1 MSTGMSR
8 NRRLNAQFGLKWHP
22 FSADVPSEA
31 FVRTPQIDLFLSR
44 VESLLDTGGFALIT
58 GDSGTGKS
66 VTLRLL
72 AEHLASLRDTVVGVL
87 SRPQSSLG
95 DFYREL
101 GHLFGVPL
109 APHNRWAQYKVLR
122 ERWASHFDSTFLRP
136 VLLIDEAQQASPV
149 VLSELR
155 ILSSEHFDSRSLL
168 TVVLCGD
175 SRLPDLFRQP
185 DLVPLG
191 SRIRLRL
198 ELGPRSPR
206 ELLEMLSQALIR
218 AGSPSLITPDLMN
231 TIAEHSAGNYR
242 VMCNTASQLLEEA
255 ARQNVPLIDDKIYF
269 DLFPTPARA
278 TRQRAA
284 APASRS

>member
-1 MSTGMSR
+1 MSR
-8 NRRLNAQFGLKWHP
+8 NRRLTAQFGLKWHP

-31 FVRTPQIDLFLSR
+31 FFRTPQTDLFLSR
-44 VESLLDTGGFALIT
+44 VESLLETGGFALIT

-72 AEHLASLRDTVVGVL
+72 AEHLSSLRDTVVGVL
-87 SRPQSSLG
+87 SRPQSGLG

-109 APHNRWAQYKVLR
+109 SPHNRWAQYKALR
-122 ERWASHFDSTFLRP
+122 ERWAAHFDSTFLRP
-136 VLLIDEAQQASPV
+136 VLLIDEAQQTSPI

-155 ILSSEHFDSRSLL
+155 LLSSEHFDSRSLL

-175 SRLPDLFRQP
+175 SRLPELFRQP

-206 ELLEMLSQALIR
+206 ELLEVLTHAVTK
-218 AGSPSLITPDLMN
+218 AGNPSLINPDLMK

-242 VMCNTASQLLEEA
+242 VLCNTASQLLDEA
-255 ARQNVPLIDDKIYF
+255 ARQNVAVIDDKIYF
-269 DLFPTPARA
+269 DLFPSPARPA
-278 TRQRAA
+278 RLRPQ
-284 APASRS
+284 PVASRS

>member
-31 FVRTPQIDLFLSR
+31 FVRTPQLDLFLSR
-44 VESLLDTGGFALIT
+44 VECLLDTGGFALIT

-87 SRPQSSLG
+87 SRPQSNLG

-109 APHNRWAQYKVLR
+109 APHNRWAQSKVLR
-122 ERWASHFDSTFLRP
+122 ERWASHFDSTFVRP
-136 VLLIDEAQQASPV
+136 VLLIDEAQQVSPL

-206 ELLEMLSQALIR
+206 ELLELLSQALTK

-278 TRQRAA
+278 PRQRNP

>member
-1 MSTGMSR
+1 MSR
-8 NRRLNAQFGLKWHP
+8 HRRLTALFGLKWHP
-22 FSADVPSEA
+22 FSADGPSEA
-31 FVRTPQIDLFLSR
+31 FFRSPQTDIFISR
-44 VESLLDTGGFALIT
+44 VEALLDTGGFTLIT

-72 AEHLASLRDTVVGVL
+72 AEHLASLPHTVVGVL
-87 SRPQSSLG
+87 SRPQSGLG

-109 APHNRWAQYKVLR
+109 APHNRWAQYKALR
-122 ERWASHFDSTFLRP
+122 ERWAAHFDATFLRP
-136 VLLIDEAQQASPV
+136 VLLVDEAQQTSPV

-168 TVVLCGD
+168 TIVLCGD

-191 SRIRLRL
+191 SRIRLRY

-206 ELLEMLSQALIR
+206 ELLETLTHAVTK
-218 AGSPSLITPDLMN
+218 AGNPALITPDLMK

-242 VMCNTASQLLEEA
+242 VLSNTASQLLEEA
-255 ARQNVPLIDDKIYF
+255 ARQNAALIDDKIYF
-269 DLFPTPARA
+269 DLFPSP
-278 TRQRAA
+278 TR
-284 APASRS
+284 ASRPRPAPPAPRS

>member
-1 MSTGMSR
+1 MSR
-8 NRRLNAQFGLKWHP
+8 NRRLTALFGLKWHP

-31 FVRTPQIDLFLSR
+31 FFRTSETDLFLSR

-72 AEHLASLRDTVVGVL
+72 AEHLSSLRDTAVGVL
-87 SRPQSSLG
+87 SRPQSGLG

-101 GHLFGVPL
+101 GQLFGVPL
-109 APHNRWAQYKVLR
+109 TPHNRWAQYKALR
-122 ERWASHFDSTFLRP
+122 ERWAAHFDSTFLRP
-136 VLLIDEAQQASPV
+136 VLLVDEAQQASPV

-155 ILSSEHFDSRSLL
+155 LLSSEHFDSRSLL

-191 SRIRLRL
+191 TRIRLRL

-206 ELLEMLSQALIR
+206 ELHEVLTHALTK
-218 AGSPSLITPDLMN
+218 AGNPSLVTPDLIK

-242 VMCNTASQLLEEA
+242 VLCNTASLLLEEA
-255 ARQNVPLIDDKIYF
+255 VRQNAALIDDKIYF
-269 DLFPTPARA
+269 DLFPAPAR
-278 TRQRAA
+278 TPRQRPA
-284 APASRS
+284 APQTRS

>member
-1 MSTGMSR
+1 MSR
-8 NRRLNAQFGLKWHP
+8 NRRLTALFGLKWHP
-22 FSADVPSEA
+22 FSPDVPSEA
-31 FVRTPQIDLFLSR
+31 FLRTPQTDLFLSR

-72 AEHLASLRDTVVGVL
+72 AEHLSALRDTVVGVL

-109 APHNRWAQYKVLR
+109 TPHNRWVQYKALR
-122 ERWASHFDSTFLRP
+122 ERWATHFDSTFLRP
-136 VLLIDEAQQASPV
+136 VLLVDEAQQASPA

-175 SRLPDLFRQP
+175 SRLPELFRQP

-198 ELGPRSPR
+198 ELGSRSPH
-206 ELLEMLSQALIR
+206 ELLEMLTHAVTK
-218 AGSPSLITPDLMN
+218 AGSPSLITPDLMK

-242 VMCNTASQLLEEA
+242 VLCNTASQLLEEA
-255 ARQNVPLIDDKIYF
+255 ARQNVTLIDDRIYF
-269 DLFPTPARA
+269 DLFPMPTRA
-278 TRQRAA
+278 PRQRPVAQAA
-284 APASRS
+284 RS

>member
-1 MSTGMSR
+1 MSR
-8 NRRLNAQFGLKWHP
+8 NRRLTTQFGLKWHP

-31 FVRTPQIDLFLSR
+31 FVRTPQTDLFLSR

-72 AEHLASLRDTVVGVL
+72 AEHLASLRDTAVGVL

-109 APHNRWAQYKVLR
+109 TPHNRWGQYKALR
-122 ERWASHFDSTFLRP
+122 ERWAAHFDSTFLRP
-136 VLLIDEAQQASPV
+136 VLLVDEAQQTSPL

-155 ILSSEHFDSRSLL
+155 LLSSEHFDSRSLL

-175 SRLPDLFRQP
+175 SRLPELFRQP

-206 ELLEMLSQALIR
+206 ELLDMLSQALAK
-218 AGSPSLITPDLMN
+218 AGCPALITPDLMK

-242 VMCNTASQLLEEA
+242 VLCNTASQLLDEA
-255 ARQNVPLIDDKIYF
+255 ARQNLPLIDDKIYF
-269 DLFPTPARA
+269 DLFPTTTRA
-278 TRQRAA
+278 PRPRAA
-284 APASRS
+284 TAANRS